1 MGTRNGS
8 VVRRRQLA
16 RQLRLLREDVGLTL
30 ESAAPALDW
39 SVSKLSRIETAQQA
53 VDVHGVR
60 SMLDLYE
67 VGGDHWMQILTLY
80 REAQQKGWWRAY
92 GLGDDSYVGFET
104 EATLV
109 QEFTL
114 AYVPGLLQT
123 AAYSRALFEAV
134 PIRRTSREIDAAASV
149 RAIRQERLSSA
160 ENPPEF
166 VAIIDESALHRPI
179 GGATVLADQLSH
191 LTASAALDAVT
202 LQVLPASIGAH
213 AAVAS
218 GFFILSFGDLGE
230 PDMAYVEHALGAV
243 NVEKEADVARA
254 RLAFDRLRSDALSP
268 ADSLA
273 LIEAVA
279 RSI

>member
-1 MGTRNGS
+1 M
-8 VVRRRQLA
+8 VRRRQLA

-67 VGGDHWMQILTLY
+67 VGGDRWTQIITLC
-80 REAQQKGWWRAY
+80 RESRQKGWWRAY

-123 AAYSRALFEAV
+123 KAYSRALFEAV
-134 PIRRTSREIDAAASV
+134 PVRRTSREIDAAASV
-149 RAIRQERLSSA
+149 RVIRHERLSSDDDPL
-160 ENPPEF
+160 EI
-166 VAIIDESALHRPI
+166 VAIIDEPALHRLI
-179 GGATVLADQLSH
+179 VGRDVLAEQLDH
-191 LTASAALDAVT
+191 LL
-202 LQVLPASIGAH
+202 
-213 AAVAS
+213 
-218 GFFILSFGDLGE
+218 
-230 PDMAYVEHALGAV
+230 
-243 NVEKEADVARA
+243 
-254 RLAFDRLRSDALSP
+254 
-268 ADSLA
+268 
-273 LIEAVA
+273 AVA
-279 RSI
+279 RLDTTSTASPCRCSPQRSVHMAPSLAASRS